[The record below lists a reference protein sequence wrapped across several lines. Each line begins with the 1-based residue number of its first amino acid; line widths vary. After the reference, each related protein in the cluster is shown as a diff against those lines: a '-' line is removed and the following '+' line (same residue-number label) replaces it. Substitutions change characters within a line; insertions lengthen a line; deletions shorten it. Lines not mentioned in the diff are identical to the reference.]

1 MSDFFDA
8 LDPLTTKRGAD
19 LEAVTAERDALR
31 EQVNAAHTA
40 LDEAG
45 APACDGVLSGRIAAL
60 AADLDQSNRSLGS
73 AMWDRDTLR
82 AERDALRARL
92 AERPC
97 PPDPRDPPTETAA
110 EKAIGRLW
118 GALFTRGGGLN
129 RADFDDGIEGIA
141 DAVEAALSLNLEQ
154 IRELT
159 DERDHAAALATEQFR
174 HRLHRT

>member
-19 LEAVTAERDALR
+19 LEAVTAERDTLR
-31 EQVNAAHTA
+31 EQAIAAHAA

-60 AADLDQSNRSLGS
+60 AADLDQSNRSIGS
-73 AMWDRDTLR
+73 AMWERDTLR

-97 PPDPRDPPTETAA
+97 PPDPRDPPVSTAA
-110 EKAIGRLW
+110 EEAIERLW
-118 GALFTRGGGLN
+118 QVLFLGGGSIN
-129 RADFDDGIEGIA
+129 RANFKGGIEGIA
-141 DAVEAALSLNLEQ
+141 DAVEAAIDYNLAQ
-154 IRELT
+154 VRKLV
-159 DERDHAAALATEQFR
+159 DARDHATNLATEQFH
-174 HRLHRT
+174 HRLYRT